1 MSFSI
6 AASFC
11 PPSAWSDG
19 DTHKPGGPGIA
30 KGDVLVSKPGE
41 GSGLA
46 RKNGHRVCLLDP
58 SSPEVFTRVRLCVWS

>member
-11 PPSAWSDG
+11 LPSAWSDG
-19 DTHKPGGPGIA
+19 DTHKLGGPGTA
-30 KGDVLVSKPGE
+30 KGDILVCKPGE

-46 RKNGHRVCLLDP
+46 RKNRHRMRLLDP
-58 SSPEVFTRVRLCVWS
+58 SSPEVFTQVRLCVWS